1 MRFLSFLFLVS
12 FFCFISCS
20 QNGNST
26 KENSNNKNTTTE
38 ATGSAE
44 VKTVNPIANG
54 TEGVTASGYRY
65 KFHIST
71 NGIKPEIGDQVRY
84 HEIVF
89 KNDSLVSST
98 FYRFEPTLAI
108 IPPLTE
114 IPNPPPP
121 NYEGVMM
128 MSPGDSLT
136 VFHDLDTISAPNLPK
151 WLKNSDVLRYEIKMV
166 SHQPRSAI
174 SAGLEAT
181 KARVSTVGDSLRI
194 AIADLKS
201 GKLAKQMI
209 KTESGVSYI
218 IHEEGKG
225 DALEAGKY
233 LQVHY
238 MGMLQENGVSFN
250 NTFGPAKAFA
260 FQVGRGRVIKGWDE
274 ALLKIKKGGKMT
286 IFVPYA
292 MGYGEAGRPGK
303 EGEPAYIPERADLA
317 FYVEIVDVK

>member
-1 MRFLSFLFLVS
+1 MRFFSFLFLLS
-12 FFCFISCS
+12 FFCLIGCS
-20 QNGNST
+20 QNENNPTDGSNTDST
-26 KENSNNKNTTTE
+26 AVANTANSNT
-38 ATGSAE
+38 AT
-44 VKTVNPIANG
+44 PIANG
-54 TEGVTASGYRY
+54 TEGRTTSGYRY

-71 NGIKPEIGDQVRY
+71 NGVKPAIGDQVRY

-121 NYEGVMM
+121 NYEGVLM

-136 VFHDLDTISAPNLPK
+136 VFHDLDTISAANLPK
-151 WLKNSDVLRYEIKMV
+151 WLKNSDILRYEIKMV
-166 SHQPRSAI
+166 SHQPKAAI
-174 SAGLEAT
+174 AAGLEAT

-194 AIADLKS
+194 AISELKS
-201 GKLAKQMI
+201 GKLDKQLTTMP
-209 KTESGVSYI
+209 SGLKYF

-225 DALEAGKY
+225 DALVEGKY

-238 MGMLQENGVSFN
+238 MGMLQETGVSFN
-250 NTFGPAKAFA
+250 NTFGPAKPFA

-274 ALLKIKKGGKMT
+274 ALLKIKKGGKITM
-286 IFVPYA
+286 FVPYA
-292 MGYGEAGRPGK
+292 MGYGESGRPGK

-317 FYVEIVDVK
+317 FYVEIIDVK

>member
-1 MRFLSFLFLVS
+1 MRYISFLFLIS
-12 FFCFISCS
+12 FICFVSCS
-20 QNGNST
+20 QNDTNT
-26 KENSNNKNTTTE
+26 KENSNNKNTSLE
-38 ATGSAE
+38 FVGSTAA
-44 VKTVNPIANG
+44 KSTNPIASG
-54 TEGVTASGYRY
+54 TEGKTTSGYRY
-65 KFHIST
+65 RFHIST

-136 VFHDLDTISAPNLPK
+136 VFHDLDTISAANLPK

-166 SHQPRSAI
+166 SHQPKSAI
-174 SAGLEAT
+174 TAGLEAT
-181 KARVSTVGDSLRI
+181 KARLVTVGDSLKM
-194 AIADLKS
+194 AISAFKT
-201 GKLAKQMI
+201 GKLAPKI
-209 KTESGVSYI
+209 KKTDSGLSYI

-225 DALEAGKY
+225 DVLEAGKY

-238 MGMLQENGVSFN
+238 MGMLQETGVSFN
-250 NTFGPAKAFA
+250 NTFGPAKPFA
-260 FQVGRGRVIKGWDE
+260 FQVGRGRVIKAWDE
-274 ALLKIKKGGKMT
+274 ALLKIKKGGKIT
-286 IFVPYA
+286 IFAPYSL
-292 MGYGEAGRPGK
+292 GYGEAGRPGK

-317 FYVEIVDVK
+317 FYVEIIDVK